1 MTAILV
7 LVTFLAFVAI
17 DYVLHRRHRAEEPVP
32 ALAASAPAP
41 SEPDFVSGY
50 QLPENLHY
58 HQGHT
63 WVRVDPDDTVT
74 VGLDDFASKLAGR
87 SKAVSLPAPGDF
99 LRCGAKSIR
108 LDAAQGSTALVAPV
122 EGEVLE
128 VNPDLRRE
136 PALATWDPY
145 GRGWLFRMRASDTA
159 AGLRNLMSGRLARH
173 WTEDSG
179 RELNLRLM
187 ALSGSVLQDGGTP
200 AADFAAHLDASDWKR
215 LTDQFFL
222 A

>member
-7 LVTFLAFVAI
+7 LLTFVAFVAI
-17 DYVLHRRHRAEEPVP
+17 DAFFHRRQRAESPAP
-32 ALAASAPAP
+32 ALATPAPAP
-41 SEPDFVSGY
+41 AEPVFVSGY

-58 HQGHT
+58 HPGHT
-63 WVRVDPDDTVT
+63 WVRVDSDDTVT

-87 SKAVSLPAPGDF
+87 SKSVRLPQAGDF
-99 LRCGAKSIR
+99 LRCGAKSVR
-108 LDAAQGSTALVAPV
+108 LDATQGSTSLVAPV

-145 GRGWLFRMRASDTA
+145 GRGWLFRMRPSDTA

-173 WTEDSG
+173 WTEDSS

-200 AADFAAHLDASDWKR
+200 AADFAGHLDPSDWKR